1 MLKKLRKNINSLMI
15 TAISVLLILITLIA
29 LLAMF
34 IRQSY
39 KLSVSELEASISSV
53 SEIVSVAIDN
63 KFEDYFNNLYIA
75 SKGCSQIDDIGEIK
89 KYLRQTN
96 EQLSFRRISYVTPDG
111 KAYNSNGAD
120 FEVTV
125 TGQLKDVF
133 DGKEMAIY
141 ETKSYYYSLPA
152 LILSVPV
159 YKNGEVVAILMANSS
174 IQGIEHAIN
183 LNIFDGNGYT
193 HIITNKG
200 DSVVLAEN
208 QENFYNFFTKIEN
221 SG

>member
-133 DGKEMAIY
+133 DGKKWLFM
-141 ETKSYYYSLPA
+141 K
-152 LILSVPV
+152 
-159 YKNGEVVAILMANSS
+159 
-174 IQGIEHAIN
+174 
-183 LNIFDGNGYT
+183 LN
-193 HIITNKG
+193 HIII
-200 DSVVLAEN
+200 VYLH
-208 QENFYNFFTKIEN
+208 
-221 SG
+221 